1 MALKV
6 VFDIFLKLLKP
17 NFSIFKIQRLK
28 RDNCGTVDNCGTD
41 NCSTVGFW
49 LEDTKDLGPNS
60 IIEYKYGNKRLKYI
74 MQSKVEW
81 PPTFTQRGL
90 KIQKVLYDG
99 LDKTPESKAFAGPL
113 QCEFHPMSI
122 FKVYK
127 KCRFKFT
134 LFGFKIW
141 WCDYMEVSSL
151 DKNKLVIYRS

>member
-28 RDNCGTVDNCGTD
+28 RDNR
-41 NCSTVGFW
+41 GFW

-127 KCRFKFT
+127 KCRFQFT
-134 LFGFKIW
+134 LFGFKLW